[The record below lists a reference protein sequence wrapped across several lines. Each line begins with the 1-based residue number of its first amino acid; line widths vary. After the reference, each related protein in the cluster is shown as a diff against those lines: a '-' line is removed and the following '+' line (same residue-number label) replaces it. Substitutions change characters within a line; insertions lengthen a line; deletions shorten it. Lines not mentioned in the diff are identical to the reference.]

1 MKILKSLSIN
11 TRALA
16 TANVRAHDIT
26 AIRTSG
32 DKNMKPESLMA
43 PLRQRLRSLLIV
55 GLSVATFVLVACG
68 GGGGSSSADAGSGE
82 VVIGLTDAE
91 GDFAA
96 YTVDVTSITLIRANG
111 AVVEALPNATR
122 VNFAQYVEL
131 TEFISSVTV
140 PSGIYTGARLRLDYT
155 NADVR
160 VEVGGAAV
168 PAIVRDA
175 NGQTIST
182 LDLTVQFDSGRALLV
197 APGVPAHLTL
207 DFNLKLSN
215 QVDTSGATPVV
226 TVAPFLVADVN
237 PEAPKIHRVRGPLQS
252 VNVAASSFQVILRP
266 FNVLTGNFG
275 RLTVATD
282 TNTTFEIDGDDFQG
296 QAGLTQLAAKPF
308 DTATVAIGDLD
319 VPGRRFVAREVY
331 AGSSVPFG
339 VSDVVSGNVVAR
351 SGNTLTVRGATLV
364 RADGTMMFGDNVTVQ
379 LSSATLVKKQATLSV
394 GLTKDAISV
403 GQRVD
408 VFGTLDVGTMT
419 LDATGGLARM
429 LFTTLTGTVNNA
441 VSGEVQMALQTIDG
455 RHISLYSFGGTGTP
469 GNDADPANYE
479 VSTASL
485 SLAGISTGTPVHVR
499 GFVRP
504 YGQAP
509 NDFDAISVINVA
521 ALPALLLTDWQP
533 ATATPFTSASA
544 SAIVLNLT
552 GTGAVHHVLRGWVV
566 TDLGGTSPRVE
577 PRTGGVNL
585 FAIGYRGTVQVYT
598 RFDLYEQALQVSLT
612 QNRKVRG
619 LAALGGF
626 ADATTTLTAARAFTA
641 FE

>member
-1 MKILKSLSIN
+1 
-11 TRALA
+11 
-16 TANVRAHDIT
+16 
-26 AIRTSG
+26 
-32 DKNMKPESLMA
+32 MKPESSMA
-43 PLRQRLRSLLIV
+43 QLRRRLRSPLMI
-55 GLSVATFVLVACG
+55 GLSVAMSVLVACG
-68 GGGGSSSADAGSGE
+68 GGGSGGSSGAGVENGE

-91 GDFAA
+91 GDFLT
-96 YTVDVTSITLIRANG
+96 YTVDVTSVTLIRANG
-111 AVVEALPNATR
+111 AVVEALPNVTR
-122 VNFAQYVEL
+122 VDFAQYTEL
-131 TEFISSVTV
+131 TEFISSISV
-140 PSGIYTGARLRLDYT
+140 PSGIYVGAKLRLDYT
-155 NADVR
+155 NADIQ

-175 NGQTIST
+175 NGQPIAA
-182 LDLTVQFDSGRALLV
+182 LDLTVQFDNQRALLV
-197 APGVPAHLTL
+197 VPGLPAHLTL

-215 QVDTSGATPVV
+215 HVDTSGATPIV

-237 PEAPKIHRVRGPLQS
+237 PEASKIHRVRGPLQS
-252 VNVAASSFQVILRP
+252 VNVAASSFQVILQP
-266 FNVLTGNFG
+266 FYRLSGNFG
-275 RLTVATD
+275 RLIVATD
-282 TNTTFEIDGDDFQG
+282 ANTAFEIDGDDFRG
-296 QAGLTQLAAKPF
+296 QAGLMQLAAKPF
-308 DTATVAIGDLD
+308 GTAAVAIGDLD

-339 VSDVVSGNVVAR
+339 VSDVVTGNVIAR
-351 SGNTLTVRGATLV
+351 SGDTLTVRGATLV
-364 RADGTMMFGDNVTVQ
+364 RADGTVMFGDNVTVT
-379 LSSATLVKKQATLSV
+379 LGPATLVKKQATLAA
-394 GLTKDAISV
+394 GLTKDSISV
-403 GQRVD
+403 GQRLT
-408 VFGTLDVGTMT
+408 VFGTLNVGTMT
-419 LDATGGLARM
+419 LDARQGLARM
-429 LFTTLTGTVNNA
+429 LFTTLTGTVNGA

-455 RHISLYSFGGTGTP
+455 RRISLYNFGGTGTT

-485 SLAGISTGTPVHVR
+485 GLSGISVGTPVHVR

-533 ATATPFTSASA
+533 ATATPFTSSSA
-544 SAIVLNLT
+544 SAVVLNLA
-552 GTGAVHHVLRGWVV
+552 GTGALHHVLRGWVA
-566 TDLGGTSPRVE
+566 TDLTGTSPRIE
-577 PRTGGVNL
+577 PYAGGVNL

-598 RFDLYEQALQVSLT
+598 RFDLYEQALQASLA